1 MEYVINFNYVKL
13 NDSIIQV
20 KFVIAK
26 ISNYYCRYVDFSL
39 MLYQFLL
46 HASWSST
53 VSEFFLS
60 ELRPRN
66 FSGSKSG
73 QSQGSLYFLFLKF
86 HCSLSPNCNILK
98 TIVSYTFSISILVI
112 VSKSNLCYSFL
123 TRSEL
128 SWNPILKIKYV
139 LFFMWTEHAC

>member
-66 FSGSKSG
+66 FSGSKWGNHRVHFISCF
-73 QSQGSLYFLFLKF
+73 SNFTVLYHLIVTSWKPLFHILFLFL
-86 HCSLSPNCNILK
+86 
-98 TIVSYTFSISILVI
+98 
-112 VSKSNLCYSFL
+112 FL
-123 TRSEL
+123 L
-128 SWNPILKIKYV
+128 LFLNPIYV
-139 LFFMWTEHAC
+139 IPSWPEVNSLEILF